1 MNLRHLC
8 PRKSIYASW
17 FKNKAPHTG
26 TCKIAWWV
34 KALLDKPGDLRP
46 EFYPW
51 NLQKDRENQRDSV
64 DLWPPQMHQR
74 HALPYIQNTYTHT
87 YPKHWNSPKLVL
99 ISLWNNLS
107 KENLGPCRHG
117 SHLPRSCLSPIGNK
131 GVLCSMPICAESPL
145 AYSVDVLWDIY
156 RNDSRASWGGS

>member
-1 MNLRHLC
+1 MIQKQSTTHRDLQDSLVGKGFAGSSLVTWDLSSI
-8 PRKSIYASW
+8 PGTYRKTERTNVTVLTSDLHKCTRGMHSHK
-17 FKNKAPHTG
+17 FKTHT
-26 TCKIAWWV
+26 
-34 KALLDKPGDLRP
+34 
-46 EFYPW
+46 
-51 NLQKDRENQRDSV
+51 
-64 DLWPPQMHQR
+64 H
-74 HALPYIQNTYTHT
+74 THT

-156 RNDSRASWGGS
+156 RNDSRASCGGS